1 MRNAVHEIEWKEPAI
16 ADLLQIIDYISD
28 DNPSAAQTLK
38 DDIETRVANLA
49 ENPRLYKTG
58 RVSGTRE
65 MVVRPNYVVV
75 YQEASH
81 VVSILRILHAA
92 RQWP

>member
-1 MRNAVHEIEWKEPAI
+1 MNAKRFN
-16 ADLLQIIDYISD
+16 YISD
-28 DNPSAAQTLK
+28 DNPNAAQTLK
-38 DDIETRVANLA
+38 DEIENKVANLA

-65 MVVRPNYVVV
+65 MVVRPNYIVV
-75 YQEASH
+75 YKEAAH
-81 VVSILRILHAA
+81 VVSVLRILHAA

>member
-1 MRNAVHEIEWKEPAI
+1 VHEIEWKAPAI

-28 DNPSAAQTLK
+28 DKPGAAQALK
-38 DDIETRVANLA
+38 DDIETKVANLA

-65 MVVRPNYVVV
+65 MVVRPNYIIV
-75 YQEASH
+75 YKEAAS
-81 VVSILRILHAA
+81 VVSVLRILHAA

>member
-1 MRNAVHEIEWKEPAI
+1 VHEIEWKSPAI
-16 ADLLQIIDYISD
+16 ADLLQIIDYVSD
-28 DNPSAAQTLK
+28 DNPNAAQALN
-38 DDIETRVANLA
+38 DDIETKVANLA

-65 MVVRPNYVVV
+65 MVVLPNYIVV
-75 YQEASH
+75 YQETPN
-81 VVSILRILHAA
+81 VVSVLRILHAA